1 MDTVLQALFSWQ
13 FVLFCLAVAAAT
25 FVARKVVEFV
35 LDQPSVPASKTSKFW
50 TDLFLP
56 IFPVVGGPL
65 ASWLASGYPY
75 PDGLNGTSGRIIFG
89 LVAGLFSGLVYRIAK
104 SFLASKISGMNE
116 TDAEAVRQSIN
127 KD

>member
-13 FVLFCLAVAAAT
+13 FVLFCLAVAAVT
-25 FVARKVVEFV
+25 FIARKIIEFV
-35 LDQPSVPASKTSKFW
+35 LDHPSIPASKSSKFW

-65 ASWLASGYPY
+65 GAWLAPGYPY
-75 PDGLNGTSGRIIFG
+75 PDGLSTSSGRIIFG
-89 LVAGLFSGLVYRIAK
+89 LVAGLLSGLVYRIAK
-104 SFLASKISGMNE
+104 SFLVSKITGLSDN
-116 TDAEAVRQSIN
+116 DAETVRQSIN